1 MVKRNSLMI
10 SKISSLQNPLIKK
23 ILRMQD
29 KPGER
34 KSEKLM
40 IVEGTREI
48 SLAINAGFQFKTM
61 LVCREILE
69 RNVNGEQ
76 LTDPLPADEVLEI
89 TIEVYNRL
97 AYRQNAQGIIGL
109 AITRENRLE
118 GLPVPSNP
126 LYLVLETVEKPGNLG
141 AILRTA
147 DAAGITGVIIC
158 DPQTD
163 LYNPN
168 VIRSGIGCIFTVPV
182 AVSSSPEA
190 IRWMK
195 NKNITIFG
203 TALTATNLY
212 HKVSYLDPA
221 AIVMGSEAGGLSS
234 IWLEQC
240 DQLIR
245 IPMRGRIDSMNV
257 SVSAA
262 IVVFEACRQRN
273 FT

>member
-1 MVKRNSLMI
+1 
-10 SKISSLQNPLIKK
+10 
-23 ILRMQD
+23 MQD

-48 SLAINAGFQFKTM
+48 SLAVNSGFQFKTM

-76 LTDPLPADEVLEI
+76 LTNPLPAEEVLEI

-109 AITRENRLE
+109 ANTRESRLE
-118 GLPVPSNP
+118 GLPAPSNP

-163 LYNPN
+163 LFNPN
-168 VIRSGIGCIFTVPV
+168 VIRSSIGCIFTVPV

-212 HKVSYLDPA
+212 HRVSYLDPA
-221 AIVMGSEAGGLSS
+221 AIVMGSESGGLSS

-262 IVVFEACRQRN
+262 IVVFEASRQRN